1 MMQQSLPEQHGPS
14 GHPDEISPGHALG
27 TAPVTIGP
35 NLEFPE
41 FLLDLKVT
49 VTTPSLVRT

>member
-27 TAPVTIGP
+27 TAPVTISL